1 MVNHWIRE
9 AISLPAH
16 RRHRG
21 TGRLITLLMIPALLL
36 LAPLAPAEPLSAF
49 EATFRITVSKIP
61 TPVKA
66 TMSLEPLEAY
76 PGHYRMKLVI
86 DSWLLKNREESV
98 FAWRDCQPRTD
109 HYIHEFKGFGHHRW
123 HHMEF
128 HRHPP
133 RVVNKS
139 DEEKTEYTIEEDT
152 LDDLT
157 MLLTAGCA
165 LEEGQRSYQASSAY
179 GDHVRDNHFEV
190 IDRERISTPAG
201 EVDTLVVQ
209 KKRDKDSERRTLFWV
224 APAMEYMVVRAK
236 HIESP
241 ALFGELVLIDY
252 EGPGETAT
260 ERETALRSGA
270 E

>member
-1 MVNHWIRE
+1 MVNHWMHG
-9 AISLPAH
+9 AISLVAP
-16 RRHRG
+16 RRKRG
-21 TGRLITLLMIPALLL
+21 TGRLATLTMMAVLLL
-36 LAPLAPAEPLSAF
+36 SATTARAEPLEAF

-66 TMSLEPLEAY
+66 TLSLEPLEAY

-98 FAWRDCQPRTD
+98 FAWRDCRPRTD
-109 HYIHEFKGFGHHRW
+109 HYIHEFKGFGRHRW

-128 HRHPP
+128 YRHPP
-133 RVVNKS
+133 RVINKS
-139 DEEKTEYTIEEDT
+139 DEEKVEYAIENDT

-165 LEEGQRSYQASSAY
+165 LENGDTIYQASSAY
-179 GDHVRDNHFEV
+179 GDEVRDNHFEV
-190 IDRERISTPAG
+190 IDRERINTPAG

-236 HIESP
+236 HIENP

-252 EGPGETAT
+252 EGPGEEAT
-260 ERETALRSGA
+260 DRKTALRSGA